1 MFKYGGQVLPGG
13 GLRPLMPP
21 NQLNM
26 AQSWPL
32 TGENLKGSWGSRID
46 GERGD

>member
-1 MFKYGGQVLPGG
+1 MFEYGGEVLPGR
-13 GLRPLMPP
+13 GLRPLMPS

-26 AQSWPL
+26 AQSRPL
-32 TGENLKGSWGSRID
+32 TGENLKGSWGSRIY